1 MYVFVQFTAL
11 PLSTVV
17 QPQAQ
22 ASFEY
27 SFIPAQPMAGRPFG
41 LVILL
46 NYLDTEVRKF
56 FIICGWCWLS
66 VQGDFL
72 EIKCSV
78 MMLDGNCQDAPREG
92 FSHPTTVLDDS

>member
-1 MYVFVQFTAL
+1 M
-11 PLSTVV
+11 V

-46 NYLDTEVRKF
+46 NYVDSEVKGKKDFIEKYWWLMLEVCAGEF
-56 FIICGWCWLS
+56 FG
-66 VQGDFL
+66 
-72 EIKCSV
+72 EK
-78 MMLDGNCQDAPREG
+78 M
-92 FSHPTTVLDDS
+92 

>member
-1 MYVFVQFTAL
+1 M
-11 PLSTVV
+11 V

-46 NYLDTEVRKF
+46 NYVDAEVKGKKD
-56 FIICGWCWLS
+56 FIEKYWWLM
-66 VQGDFL
+66 L
-72 EIKCSV
+72 EVCA
-78 MMLDGNCQDAPREG
+78 G
-92 FSHPTTVLDDS
+92 